1 MSDNPMPFGEVAKE
15 KRRAK
20 AGEYR
25 GPQSATIKPYA
36 AEDIL
41 LGVAALD
48 EAIKAG
54 MPLDKYATVAAIFRR
69 AGMISSRPAYAR
81 KE

>member
-1 MSDNPMPFGEVAKE
+1 LNDIPDIAPMAEAAEE

-20 AGEYR
+20 AGER
-25 GPQSATIKPYA
+25 PLSTTVKLYA

-54 MPLDKYATVAAIFRR
+54 MPLDKYSTVRAIFER
-69 AGMISSRPAYAR
+69 AGVISSRPAYAR

>member
-1 MSDNPMPFGEVAKE
+1 MPFAEIAEE
-15 KRRAK
+15 KRRARF
-20 AGEYR
+20 GEYK
-25 GPQSATIKPYA
+25 GPLSTTIKPYA

-41 LGVAALD
+41 LGVEALD